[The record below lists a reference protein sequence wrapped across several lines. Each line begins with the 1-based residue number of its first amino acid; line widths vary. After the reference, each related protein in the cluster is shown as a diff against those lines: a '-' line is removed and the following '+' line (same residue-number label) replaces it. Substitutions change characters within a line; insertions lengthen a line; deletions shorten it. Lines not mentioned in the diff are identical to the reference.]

1 MQPRTKRRAFLG
13 SLAVAGVGGAGYLL
27 RPGEDRQRMARWL
40 RPTDPIT
47 SSDTFAHVSGIVRQ
61 GRSMI
66 VQIATRE
73 TTTENTE
80 IVLFADSDDPV
91 REIMPG
97 PWGFWR
103 LNVDVTGRQP
113 DEYVLDVGGDQLSVT
128 LEHRPPPRLRNPRL
142 QLTTQGVWRS
152 GQIAHVYGYDTGPE
166 TGRIEVAFR
175 QRIGSTADSLDSL
188 SVLTPAGDRI
198 GSHSLPEGVYEMSF
212 ELDPFEPFESHGE
225 LGVLRGISDG
235 SVVDEVQLL
244 TY

>member
-13 SLAVAGVGGAGYLL
+13 GLAVAGVGGVGYLL
-27 RPGEDRQRMARWL
+27 RPQEEQRVGHWL

-47 SSDTFAHVSGIVRQ
+47 SSDTFAHVSGVVRQ
-61 GRSMI
+61 GRSMT
-66 VQIATRE
+66 VQIAMRE

-80 IVLFADSDDPV
+80 IVLFADSDDPIE
-91 REIMPG
+91 EIMPG

-113 DEYVLDVGGDQLSVT
+113 GEYVLDVGADRLSVT
-128 LEHRPPPRLRNPRL
+128 LEHQTPSRFRDPRL

-152 GQIAHVYGYDTGPE
+152 GHVAHVYGYDTGPE

-175 QRIGSTADSLDSL
+175 DRIGSMAQSLDSL
-188 SVLTPAGDRI
+188 VVLTPAGDRI
-198 GSHSLPEGVYEMSF
+198 GSHSLPEGVYETSF
-212 ELDPFEPFESHGE
+212 ELDPFEPFESSGE
-225 LGVLRGISDG
+225 LGVLRGITDG